1 MKSLKEQLDQYAVY
15 HESRTNQFTHYI
27 GIPAIIL
34 GTLILLSWISVTIA
48 GLWSISFAWVATIL
62 TLAYYF
68 RLDIK
73 LASLMTIIL
82 VILTLICSWIAF
94 PRPSIGTFIA
104 FIILFVGGWILQFI
118 GHTFEKNKPAFFT
131 SLSQALIAPL
141 YLLVE
146 LLKVMKI
153 EKHFGL
159 DDTKST
165 PKNKKSDDNNA
176 S

>member
-1 MKSLKEQLDQYAVY
+1 MKSLKQQLSQYISY
-15 HESRTNQFTHYI
+15 HQSRTNQFTHYI

-48 GLWSISFAWVATIL
+48 GRWSISFAWIAIIL
-62 TLAYYF
+62 TLVYYF

-94 PRPSIGTFIA
+94 PYPTTGTFVV

-131 SLSQALIAPL
+131 GLSQALIAPL
-141 YLLVE
+141 YLLIE
-146 LLKVMKI
+146 ILKILKLG
-153 EKHFGL
+153 KYFDL
-159 DDTKST
+159 DDSEAPPTDS
-165 PKNKKSDDNNA
+165 NDVEQS
-176 S
+176 